1 MADDTEINP
10 IESAGENLNITPE
23 ADVDAGN
30 ETLSSP
36 EEMEGVESGIE
47 NEPSDAEV
55 NDVAE
60 KAIINIDQDVDETLN
75 GPGIND
81 HLRKLIGDPSYSMV
95 GEDELRNIVNI
106 EENIKGE
113 EGAAKAYIRKTAGLD
128 AEEGEF
134 NHDSE
139 TEKGSDIQ
147 EDTIEEYTEN
157 EEEAGEDIVDGDWE
171 FIGENTEEAEEV
183 IEDVGE
189 DSEMVQGE
197 VVEEIMEDVGEEVL
211 QSEEIVDGE
220 WEFLDEDISPETE
233 EFLIDN
239 GLEDIAQGLSPEEL
253 EKFEEIKQLI
263 ADNFRQLSV
272 SQNLNAL
279 GVTSILAGVEDESRV
294 KEVIKVLLRVGVRMG
309 TRIIA
314 FVADE
319 IVKSADKDD
328 KGTKFLFG
336 SIRDGV
342 KGIESMSD
350 TLITGKDK
358 PERTTK
364 AISDLLRG
372 KAKRDK

>member
-1 MADDTEINP
+1 MADDIEINP
-10 IESAGENLNITPE
+10 TESVGENLDITPEIDASNEMLDSPEEVGGVESDPTDTEVLEIANEREDQIDREVDLALNDPNEPGNSYLLKLTENPTEAGENE
-23 ADVDAGN
+23 F
-30 ETLSSP
+30 
-36 EEMEGVESGIE
+36 IE
-47 NEPSDAEV
+47 IER
-55 NDVAE
+55 
-60 KAIINIDQDVDETLN
+60 
-75 GPGIND
+75 IND
-81 HLRKLIGDPSYSMV
+81 KIREAGDEARKDINEIVSDLENPSV
-95 GEDELRNIVNI
+95 
-106 EENIKGE
+106 EENGNNE
-113 EGAAKAYIRKTAGLD
+113 E
-128 AEEGEF
+128 
-134 NHDSE
+134 
-139 TEKGSDIQ
+139 
-147 EDTIEEYTEN
+147 TIEED
-157 EEEAGEDIVDGDWE
+157 GGIVDGDWE
-171 FIGENTEEAEEV
+171 FIDENTEEAEEV

-197 VVEEIMEDVGEEVL
+197 VVEEIIEDVGEEVL

-279 GVTSILAGVEDESRV
+279 GVTSILAGTEDESRV
-294 KEVIKVLLRVGVRMG
+294 KEAIKVLLRVGVRMG

-314 FVADE
+314 FIADE